1 MKHSILVSLI
11 AASMFASGCEVQ
23 SGITKKSVEEYQP
36 TPTPSPVATVAEEPI
51 DPADVVQIDTSV
63 EGKNIS
69 LDKPW
74 AKLTADCKS
83 YDRVAIN
90 TDDQTIAITGAC
102 QRVMV
107 NGKGN
112 RVEIAAVSVITVNGD
127 ENTVRYSKF
136 INSKRPTVT
145 DNGDGNTVE
154 KSTTTAP

>member
-1 MKHSILVSLI
+1 MKQTFLTVIIAGLVFGV
-11 AASMFASGCEVQ
+11 ACEVQ

-36 TPTPSPVATVAEEPI
+36 TPTPSPLATVAEEPI
-51 DPADVVQIDTSV
+51 DTADVVQIDTSV

-69 LDKPW
+69 LDKPG

-90 TDDQTIAITGAC
+90 TDGQKISITGAC
-102 QRVMV
+102 QRVMI

-112 RVEIAAVSVITVNGD
+112 QVEIAGVSVITVNGD

-154 KSTTTAP
+154 RSNEPAS

>member
-1 MKHSILVSLI
+1 MKQFMLTVIIAGSVL
-11 AASMFASGCEVQ
+11 AASCEVQ

-69 LDKPW
+69 LDKPG
-74 AKLTADCKS
+74 ARLSADCKS

-90 TDDQTIAITGAC
+90 TDDQTITITGAC

-112 RVEIAAVSVITVNGD
+112 QVEIAAVSVITVNGD
-127 ENTVRYSKF
+127 ENNVRYSKF
-136 INSKRPTVT
+136 INSKRPTVA
-145 DNGDGNTVE
+145 DNGAGNTIE
-154 KSTTTAP
+154 KAARPAP